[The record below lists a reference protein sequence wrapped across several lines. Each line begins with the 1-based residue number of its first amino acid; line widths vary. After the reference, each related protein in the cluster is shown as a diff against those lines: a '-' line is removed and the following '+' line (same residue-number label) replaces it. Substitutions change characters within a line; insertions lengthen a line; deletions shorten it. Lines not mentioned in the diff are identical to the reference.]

1 MKVGSKVVITPHTFQ
16 LAKPHHNMD
25 DATYNRK
32 PVYTLANK
40 YVPPMTIIDWILLTD
55 GMYPIFSKD
64 RRSKVIAVLD
74 HYDITPS
81 QRNIDTQE
89 FEIITERHPCEG
101 LECKV
106 TEIDE
111 VMDMVQVS
119 VKGIDGSLWIARRF
133 VTGK

>member
-1 MKVGSKVVITPHTFQ
+1 
-16 LAKPHHNMD
+16 MD